1 MKKLVWILVFFL
13 SALLGGAD
21 SAPVDW
27 GSVIDIL
34 PNPRAFQEVTTI
46 WESYGDYIQRVEVR
60 DGDVAFLVDKTW
72 IYYRDGRLL
81 SERNLHNSHRYDSL
95 FTEYDRTGPVEKLP
109 RGRRLPRSRDLL
121 YAMLGRTEGQVRK
134 HCVAFTFLNHEVN
147 VNRIAAY
154 ALRQIERE
162 IYAAAGSDPEVRA
175 FIRDLSVIYS
185 FHRKNVKG
193 SRTLSFHA
201 YGLALDLIPESY
213 NNQHANWMWSRT
225 YKRNWYRIP
234 MEDRWSPPA
243 AVMNAFKR
251 NGFIW
256 GGDWIRFDCVHFE
269 YRPEIAFTR
278 SSADT
283 PSWMAG
289 AASYFLIK

>member
-1 MKKLVWILVFFL
+1 MNKTAWILLLLVGT
-13 SALLGGAD
+13 LLGRAD
-21 SAPVDW
+21 SVPVDW
-27 GSVIDIL
+27 GSVVDIL
-34 PNPRAFQEVTTI
+34 PDPRAFHEVSTI
-46 WESYGDYIQRVEVR
+46 WDAYGEYIQKIEVR
-60 DGDVAFLVDKTW
+60 NGDVAFLVDKTW

-81 SERNLHNSHRYDSL
+81 SEQNRNNSHRYDSL
-95 FTEYDRTGPVEKLP
+95 FSEYDRTGPVDTLP

-121 YAMLGRTEGQVRK
+121 HAMFGRSEGQVRK
-134 HCVAFTFLNHEVN
+134 HCITLTFLNHEVN
-147 VNRIAAY
+147 VNRLAAQ

-162 IYAAAGSDPEVRA
+162 IYAAAGTDPEVRA

-201 YGLALDLIPESY
+201 YGLALDLIPRAY
-213 NNQHANWMWSRT
+213 NGKHANWTWSRT
-225 YKRNWYRIP
+225 YKRYWYRIP
-234 MEDRWSPPA
+234 TEERWSPPL
-243 AVMNAFKR
+243 VVLNSFKR

-278 SSADT
+278 WAADT
-283 PSWMAG
+283 PDWMAG
-289 AASYFLIK
+289 ASSSFLIK